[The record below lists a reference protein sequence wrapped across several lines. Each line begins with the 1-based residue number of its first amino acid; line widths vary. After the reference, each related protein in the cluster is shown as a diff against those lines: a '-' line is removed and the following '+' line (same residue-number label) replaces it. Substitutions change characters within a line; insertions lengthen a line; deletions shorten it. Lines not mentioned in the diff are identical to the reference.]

1 LNNVS
6 KQKPEIIN
14 LVDVPVARWSRAEQE
29 FADSVIQ
36 QHFEEDR

>member
-1 LNNVS
+1 LNNLS
-6 KQKPEIIN
+6 KQKQEIIN

-29 FADSVIQ
+29 YADSVMR